1 MSTLSRYLLLRTGS
15 RVLVL
20 LMVFLFLAVGG
31 QLGLAVGRGVP
42 ILALVPTLPSILM
55 LALPIAIPLA
65 LASGVL
71 VTISAMHRDGEFR
84 ALASSGL
91 RTAEVVSR
99 LWPLLAVSVLAAAV
113 FTHILLPE
121 AMLGMRTNQERQ
133 TQAALA
139 HQVNS
144 GRPLYS
150 EAGSQA
156 FAMHAS
162 GHTLDHIFLTRT
174 DADAT
179 VAMYARGASWYVAAG
194 EQSKGLGLELE
205 DMRVLR
211 REPDGRVNLV
221 TAPSA
226 QYPLEE
232 NVDTDIDLKNPDTW
246 STPRLL
252 SFVQQ
257 WDGSD
262 ATQRRRDY
270 NNALLSLHYRLF
282 TPISLVAFALFAAGL
297 GLRRG
302 SSDSLMA
309 VIIVVVIV
317 ALNSL
322 PALFYVKNAV
332 DHPVISPG
340 WLLWPQAILLAGLGL
355 RWIARPQ
362 LSQDQTL
369 SSGWIAGLKTRIGYR
384 IATLVRR
391 RISSRESRL
400 TTTTP
405 SRFSVL
411 SRLILRQAL
420 GTWVGVLFIGTFL
433 VVVGQ
438 LLNRIGLYVRAIASK
453 PIQLLEYFTAS
464 LPEFISLW
472 LPLSVGA
479 AALLVAAP
487 LLRRGNLMA
496 LSASGIPLRR
506 VFAPFLGVAVLA
518 CLCTAVVDDQVVTRL
533 TPVVMQLEL
542 DLKDKKINDRR
553 PQPMGWSHEDNFW
566 MSNRGQPA
574 QATFATVAAF
584 RGSRENGRALL
595 ADSLSW
601 QEPDGWHVYDGVE
614 VATTGERRAFT
625 DIAITELGWAAL
637 PPPATLA
644 LNLLPDTLK
653 TSTQLLAAQSPVSRN
668 VLIARGLSALT
679 PLFALLF
686 ALPGFIRF
694 ENRHHI
700 ATALVSACFLLAVP
714 IVVVAIANRAIL
726 SNQGQPLVT
735 AIITATAL
743 LLVGGWRWVRM
754 RP

>member
-15 RVLVL
+15 RVLIL
-20 LMVFLFLAVGG
+20 LIVFLFLAVGG
-31 QLGLAVGRGVP
+31 QLGIAVGRGVP
-42 ILALVPTLPSILM
+42 ILALMPSLPSIIM

-65 LASGVL
+65 LASGIL
-71 VTISAMHRDGEFR
+71 ITISAMHRDGEFR

-91 RTAEVVSR
+91 RTAEVISK
-99 LWPLLAVSVLAAAV
+99 LWPLVAICVLAAAV

-121 AMLGMRTNQERQ
+121 AMLGMRNNQERQ
-133 TQAALA
+133 AQAALA

-144 GRPLYS
+144 GRPLFS

-162 GHTLDHIFLTRT
+162 GHTLDHIFLTQT
-174 DADAT
+174 DEDAT
-179 VAMYARGASWYVAAG
+179 VAMYARGASWYVAVG

-205 DMRVLR
+205 DMRVIR
-211 REPDGRVNLV
+211 READGRVNLV

-232 NVDTDIDLKNPDTW
+232 NTDTDIDHSNQDTW
-246 STPRLL
+246 STARLL
-252 SFVQQ
+252 QFVQQ
-257 WDGSD
+257 WDG
-262 ATQRRRDY
+262 ANKTQRLRDY
-270 NNALLSLHYRLF
+270 NNALLNLHFRLF

-332 DHPVISPG
+332 DHHIISPG
-340 WLLWPQAILLAGLGL
+340 WLLWPQAIVLACLGV
-355 RWIARPQ
+355 RWIGKPQ
-362 LSQDQTL
+362 LAQDQTP
-369 SSGWIAGLKTRIGYR
+369 SSGVLAGFKTRIGYR
-384 IATLVRR
+384 ISTVVRR
-391 RISSRESRL
+391 RISNRESRL
-400 TTTTP
+400 TTTKP
-405 SRFSVL
+405 SPISVL
-411 SRLILRQAL
+411 SRLILRQAV
-420 GTWVGVLFIGTFL
+420 GSWIGVLFIGTFL
-433 VVVGQ
+433 VVIGQ
-438 LLNRIGLYVRAIASK
+438 LLNRLGLYVRAIANK
-453 PIQLLEYFTAS
+453 PMQLVEFFVTS
-464 LPEFISLW
+464 LPEYVSLW
-472 LPLSVGA
+472 LPLSVGT

-496 LSASGIPLRR
+496 LSASGIALRR
-506 VFAPFLGVAVLA
+506 VFTPFLFVAGVACV
-518 CLCTAVVDDQVVTRL
+518 CTALVDDQLVTRL
-533 TPVVMQLEL
+533 TPVVAQMEL
-542 DLKDKKINDRR
+542 DLKNKKVNDRR
-553 PQPMGWSHEDNFW
+553 PQPIGWSHEDNFW
-566 MSNRGQPA
+566 MSNRAQPA
-574 QATFATVAAF
+574 LATFATVAAF

-601 QEPDGWHVYDGVE
+601 QDPDGWHVHDGVE
-614 VATTGERRAFT
+614 VATTGARRAFS
-625 DIAITELGWAAL
+625 DISITELGWAAL
-637 PPPATLA
+637 PPPNELA
-644 LNLLPDTLK
+644 LHLLPDILK
-653 TSTQLLAAQSPVSRN
+653 TSGQLLAAESPVSRN

-694 ENRHHI
+694 ENRHRI
-700 ATALVSACFLLAVP
+700 ATALVTSCFLLAAP
-714 IVVVAIANRAIL
+714 IVIVTIANRAIL
-726 SNQGQPLVT
+726 SNQGQPLIT
-735 AIITATAL
+735 AIITAAAL